1 MGNSYSSNRQTSRH
15 LEVRYP
21 DDFMTTQGVVST
33 ENPND
38 NNTSL
43 NILKLIRRNIKTPV
57 KRGVLLSFLLLSSIV
72 LNTNAQSLNVSPAQ
86 LNFGI
91 VTETTPDSLQVTI
104 SNSTG
109 KTVTLTEYRF
119 YTIYG
124 TPAFSCNTAPMTIS
138 DGGSASLWIRFGPG
152 HNIFHNS
159 ELFILND
166 GHQGALR
173 VDLLGQGRYSKAYYA
188 HTENLSE
195 QVLKDT
201 LNGILGRNTF
211 NAGYV
216 VARDSMFMSYDNER
230 VNGAGAIVNTIEC
243 VYTGRKAVGY
253 TDRTDCQTNYSFN
266 TEHTFPQNFFNSL
279 EPMRAD
285 LFHLFPTDDLANNAR
300 GSLPFGIVTNPTWTQ
315 GGSKGDNTAFEP
327 RDAHKGRTARAMF
340 YFVLRY
346 QNYSNFLNSQENI
359 LRQWHEAFPP
369 DASEKARGNR
379 IAQLQ
384 LNRNPFID
392 YPQLAD
398 RISSL
403 SSTSTGTVAAAFD
416 LPEDTIDFGLVDA
429 SIPSVYTFWITNTG
443 NAPMTCSNL
452 NLNPSS
458 LLSWTAGSGGP
469 LTILPGEAA
478 PVNIQLANGA
488 PGPLTNAT
496 LTFNLSGTGLLA
508 VRNIPILA
516 HFSLTATQE
525 TEMDKAPGLFPNPAS
540 NRLCWMPQSGAGK
553 STLSIVDLEGRTVW
567 QGPEPDGYCIDIEQ
581 LCNGIYF
588 LQWRRPTGSL
598 RQRWVKW

>member
-1 MGNSYSSNRQTSRH
+1 M
-15 LEVRYP
+15 
-21 DDFMTTQGVVST
+21 
-33 ENPND
+33 
-38 NNTSL
+38 
-43 NILKLIRRNIKTPV
+43 
-57 KRGVLLSFLLLSSIV
+57 
-72 LNTNAQSLNVSPAQ
+72 SPSQ

-91 VTETTPDSLQVTI
+91 VTETSPDSLQVTI

-109 KTVTLTEYRF
+109 KTVTLKAYRF

-124 TPAFSCNTAPMTIS
+124 QPAFSCNNSPLSIS
-138 DGGSASLWIRFGPG
+138 DGSSVSLWIRFRPE

-166 GHQGALR
+166 GHRGALR
-173 VDLLGQGRYSKAYYA
+173 IDLLGQGRYSNSYYA

-195 QVLKDT
+195 QILKDT

-230 VNGAGAIVNTIEC
+230 VNGAGAVLNTIEC

-253 TDRTDCQTNYSFN
+253 TDRTDCQTNFSFN

-285 LFHLFPTDDLANNAR
+285 LFHLFPTDDLANNTR
-300 GSLPFGIVTNPTWTQ
+300 GSLPFGIVNNPTWTQ
-315 GGSKGDNTAFEP
+315 GGSKGDNTLFEP

-369 DASEKARGNR
+369 DAAEKARGNR

-384 LNRNPFID
+384 QNRNPFID
-392 YPQLAD
+392 YPQLAE
-398 RISSL
+398 RISSF
-403 SSTSTGTVAAAFD
+403 SNTSTGTLAAAFD
-416 LPEDTIDFGLVDA
+416 LPEDTIDFGLVNA
-429 SIPSVYTFWITNTG
+429 SIPAIYTFWITNTG

-452 NLNPSS
+452 TLSPGSV
-458 LLSWTAGSGGP
+458 LSWTGGSGGP
-469 LTILPGEAA
+469 LTIPPGEAT
-478 PVNIQLANGA
+478 PINIQLANGA
-488 PGPLTNAT
+488 PGPLINAT
-496 LTFNLSGTGLLA
+496 LNFNLSGTGLLTA
-508 VRNIPILA
+508 RSIPILA
-516 HFSLTATQE
+516 HFSLTGMQE
-525 TEMDKAPGLFPNPAS
+525 TEKNIGPELFPNPATT
-540 NRLCWMPQSGAGK
+540 RLCWTPQYGADK
-553 STLSIVDLEGRTVW
+553 STMSVLDLQGRIVW
-567 QGPEPDGYCIDIEQ
+567 QGPEPEGNCIDIEQ

-588 LQWRRPTGSL
+588 LQWYRPTGSL
-598 RQRWVKW
+598 RQRWVKR